1 MKSAPQGTPKG
12 VPYVKGVPPQG
23 KGVPSVKGASY
34 VVVAA
39 IVTAAVATWS
49 VRTDAHKPITSP
61 FTFTDDV
68 LPIVKARCA
77 ECHSPGGVAPMSLLT
92 HADSIPW
99 AESIRVEL
107 MAGHMPPWHVES
119 AATRFR
125 NLAPFT
131 AREMNVLLTWASGG
145 TPAGKPDNEQPV
157 EADLKVGPYVSQWT
171 LGEPDLALPLR
182 PVTVGSDTQTHT
194 EEFHVS
200 IPARPLRAVDL
211 LPGTPALVRRA
222 TISIRANGDARP
234 AGLTPERLV
243 ALWLPGDHAVSL
255 DSGMGFQVP
264 ALAELIVRVDYKKTW
279 QYERQAMSDQS
290 TIGLYFADA
299 SATDV
304 QVIRALNPATADS
317 PATFAT
323 TINEAVR
330 AIALY
335 ADPELSG
342 ADVKVAA
349 ARPDGSIEEL
359 IAFRPRADWA
369 RRYFFREPITLPRG
383 TRLQVRASF
392 DGDALLPPAAPR
404 PTPHERPR
412 SLSLAL
418 NVVRT
423 K

>member
-1 MKSAPQGTPKG
+1 MRSAHPGTRKG
-12 VPYVKGVPPQG
+12 VSDVKRVPDVERAPYV
-23 KGVPSVKGASY
+23 A
-34 VVVAA
+34 VVVA
-39 IVTAAVATWS
+39 IVTATVATWS

-61 FTFTDDV
+61 FTFSDDV
-68 LPIVKARCA
+68 LPIVQARCA

-107 MAGHMPPWHVES
+107 MAGHMPPWGVES

-145 TPAGKPDNEQPV
+145 TPAGTPDSEQPV
-157 EADLKVGPYVSQWT
+157 SLKVGPYVPQWT
-171 LGEPDLALPLR
+171 LGEPDMALPLR
-182 PVTVGSDTQTHT
+182 AVTVGSDAQALT
-194 EEFHVS
+194 EEFRVS

-211 LPGTPALVRRA
+211 LPGTPSMVRRA
-222 TISIRANGDARP
+222 TISIRPRASSDARP

-243 ALWLPGDHAVSL
+243 ALWLPGDPAVSL
-255 DSGMGFQVP
+255 DPGMGFDVP
-264 ALAELIVRVDYKKTW
+264 DLAELIVRVDYRKTW
-279 QYERQAMSDQS
+279 QYERQALSDQS

-299 SATDV
+299 PTADV
-304 QVIRALNPATADS
+304 QVVRALNPATTDS

-323 TINEAVR
+323 TINEDVR

-335 ADPELSG
+335 ADPDLSG
-342 ADVKVAA
+342 AGVRVVA
-349 ARPDGSIEEL
+349 ARPDGSREEL
-359 IAFRPRADWA
+359 IAFRPRAEWP

-383 TRLQVRASF
+383 TRLQVTAAF

-404 PTPHERPR
+404 PAPNQGPR

-418 NVVRT
+418 NVVRARQ
-423 K
+423 